1 MLQQFPDVFDVFWE
15 SGVVPD
21 YGQQSRRRHQ
31 DGLELLVLI
40 MTALEFLYKSL
51 YFCKY
56 LQQFAHNRV
65 SKLLHFKEVVVWNN
79 PFDMQG
85 ESILDLGA
93 EVHQE
98 IRVDQQLRFISRL
111 HLLKGS
117 NETIKQEQILDLRV
131 VRSHYQEPDHFLED
145 PKVLLERL
153 IFALS
158 ERSNRHLQQVIRLW
172 YQVERK
178 GHLVSE

>member
-1 MLQQFPDVFDVFWE
+1 
-15 SGVVPD
+15 
-21 YGQQSRRRHQ
+21 
-31 DGLELLVLI
+31 
-40 MTALEFLYKSL
+40 
-51 YFCKY
+51 
-56 LQQFAHNRV
+56 
-65 SKLLHFKEVVVWNN
+65 
-79 PFDMQG
+79 MQG

-158 ERSNRHLQQVIRLW
+158 ERSNRHLQQVIRL
-172 YQVERK
+172 
-178 GHLVSE
+178 